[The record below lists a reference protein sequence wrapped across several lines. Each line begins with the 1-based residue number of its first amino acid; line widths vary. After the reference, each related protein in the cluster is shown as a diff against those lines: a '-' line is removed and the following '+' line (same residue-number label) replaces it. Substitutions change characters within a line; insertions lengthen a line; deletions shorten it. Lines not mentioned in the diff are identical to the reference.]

1 MSFEEELQQPMEG
14 SEGSELPSEGV
25 QLDGGESSLDGN
37 DGKAGNLESQSKEKE
52 QEERIWE
59 ILMANRFKSKQT
71 NKQTKKKKSRGSTQL
86 N

>member
-1 MSFEEELQQPMEG
+1 MTFEEELQQPMEG

-71 NKQTKKKKSRGSTQL
+71 NKQQTNKQTNKEEKE
-86 N
+86 